1 MDMDL
6 EMEYYEDSDD
16 DDQQEENFFCVLYLN
31 INYEFIIFVIVRMV
45 VLFSLIKI
53 LYVFQF
59 FQVLVDSY
67 RLLSELIDI
76 N

>member
-6 EMEYYEDSDD
+6 DMEYYEDSDD
-16 DDQQEENFFCVLYLN
+16 DYQEEENFFCVLYLN
-31 INYEFIIFVIVRMV
+31 INYEFIIFVIVRMGF
-45 VLFSLIKI
+45 LFSFIKI
-53 LYVFQF
+53 LYIFQF

-67 RLLSELIDI
+67 RLLSELIDV